1 MILIGLGAN
10 LPHPLHGPPR
20 ATLAAALEA
29 IGAGDVVIKR
39 RSAWYESA
47 PVPPSDQ
54 PLFVNAV
61 AELAS
66 PLDPSR
72 LLAHLHGVEV
82 AFGRVRGAPN
92 APRVVDLDLL
102 DHDGRVSRPGDGL
115 VLPHPRPARMSH
127 VTQERCTGASWF
139 GRAQMRHM
147 HFTHRARLGS
157 SRNQRMRSSLAFLDA
172 PFPRLIIARVSMAAS
187 SSMDQISSGC
197 GR

>member
-1 MILIGLGAN
+1 MILMGLGAN

-29 IGAGDVVIKR
+29 IAAGARVAGDVVIKR

-66 PLDPSR
+66 PLDPTR
-72 LLAHLHGVEV
+72 LLAYLHGVEV
-82 AFGRVRGAPN
+82 AFGRVRGKPN

-102 DHDGRVSRPGDGL
+102 DYDGYVSRPGDVP
-115 VLPHPRPARMSH
+115 VLPHPRM
-127 VTQERCTGASWF
+127 TERAFVVLPLLELAPDW
-139 GRAQMRHM
+139 RH
-147 HFTHRARLGS
+147 
-157 SRNQRMRSSLAFLDA
+157 
-172 PFPRLIIARVSMAAS
+172 PVSAAS
-187 SSMDQISSGC
+187 IGELASRLPSDQWTRRLSE
-197 GR
+197 